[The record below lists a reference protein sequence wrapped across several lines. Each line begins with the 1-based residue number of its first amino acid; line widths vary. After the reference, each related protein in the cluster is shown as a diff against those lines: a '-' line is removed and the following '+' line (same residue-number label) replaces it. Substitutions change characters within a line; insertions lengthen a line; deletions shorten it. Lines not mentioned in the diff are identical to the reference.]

1 METAPAART
10 QPLIIFGD
18 DDPLAREMLATTLR
32 DAGFEIEVADN
43 GRAVLEKARQ
53 QRPDLL
59 LLDWLMPELDG
70 LEVCRRVR
78 ADPTLASIPV
88 LILTSQSQPTALE
101 QAFDAGAT
109 DFVTKPIAPAVL
121 SHRIRFLLRAT
132 AAAEMVR
139 RSESRLAEAQ
149 RIAQV
154 GNWEWDPRTGAFLG
168 SEEALRLLEARGD
181 PLRTFDEVKQRI
193 HPQERELFH
202 GLMRGVAEGEENLDR
217 EFRVPR
223 LEGGFRFVHL
233 RGHPM
238 FQSPGARRVLGTVQ
252 DVTERVQA
260 EERIRTLAYYDSLT
274 GLPNRILFVDQLRA
288 AISNARRRGRKV
300 GVMLLDLDN
309 FKEINDTLGHDAG
322 DAVLR
327 QVSGRLREVVRGY
340 DSLGREL
347 SAGDGNTVGRMGG
360 DEFMLAIV
368 DLNLGEE
375 AAVVAGRLLDALKRP
390 VRVANGELVVSA
402 SIGIAV
408 YPDDGVDMENLLKNA
423 DVALYQAKDAG
434 RNTFEFFSESLNTS
448 AFHRVVLETSLR
460 SAIDQ
465 GSFAVYFQ
473 PQVDVADGSL
483 SGVEA
488 LLRWTDPRLGP
499 VPPAHFVPLAER
511 VGLIGPLTDLALRR
525 VSAQAAAWALERPE
539 LNVSFNLSRQWIRR
553 PDAVDLLRTIV
564 DQAGV
569 EPSMFVLELS
579 ESVLVDHAKEAER
592 VLRGLKACGFQ
603 LAVDNF
609 GSGYT
614 SLANFRRFPVDYLK
628 IDREFVRGLGTDPQ
642 AEGVCAA
649 VINLARSMGVEPV
662 AEGVED
668 ESQRDALLRQGCTL
682 MQGYLFGR
690 PVPASELD
698 LSKAGRPSGAL
709 RAPDTGA

>member
-1 METAPAART
+1 
-10 QPLIIFGD
+10 
-18 DDPLAREMLATTLR
+18 MLATTLK
-32 DAGFEIEVADN
+32 DAGFEIELADN
-43 GRAVLEKARQ
+43 GRSVLEKARQ
-53 QRPDLL
+53 QPPDLL

-70 LEVCRRVR
+70 LEVCRLVR
-78 ADPTLASIPV
+78 ADPTLSSTPV
-88 LILTSQSQPTALE
+88 LILTSQSQPSALE

-109 DFVTKPIAPAVL
+109 DFVTKPIAPALL

-154 GNWEWDPRTGAFLG
+154 GNWEWDSRTGSFLG
-168 SEEALRLLEARGD
+168 SEEALRLLEARND
-181 PLRTFDEVKQRI
+181 PLRTFDAVKQRI
-193 HPQERELFH
+193 HEQERDLFH
-202 GLMRGVAEGEENLDR
+202 GMMKGVAEGEESLDR

-223 LEGGFRFVHL
+223 SEGGVRYVHF

-238 FQSPGARRVLGTVQ
+238 CPETPGASRVLGTVQ

-274 GLPNRILFVDQLRA
+274 GLPNRILFVDQLRG

-347 SAGDGNTVGRMGG
+347 SPLAGNTVGRMGG

-375 AAVVAGRLLDALKRP
+375 GAVVAGRLLEALKRP
-390 VRVANGELVVSA
+390 VRVASGELVVSA

-408 YPDDGVDMENLLKNA
+408 YPDDGIDMESLLKNA

-434 RNTFEFFSESLNTS
+434 RNTFEFFSEALNTS
-448 AFHRVVLETSLR
+448 AFHRVVLESSLR
-460 SAIDQ
+460 GAIDQ

-473 PQVDVADGSL
+473 PQVNAVDGSL
-483 SGVEA
+483 AGVEA

-525 VSAQAAAWALERPE
+525 VSAQAKVWAAERPG
-539 LNVSFNLSRQWIRR
+539 LRVSFNLSRQWIRR

-564 DQAGV
+564 DESGA
-569 EPSMFVLELS
+569 EASMFVLELS

-592 VLRGLKACGFQ
+592 VLRGLKACGFE

-609 GSGYT
+609 GAGYT

-668 ESQRDALLRQGCTL
+668 ESQRDVLLRQGCTL

-690 PVPASELD
+690 PAPASELD
-698 LSKAGRPSGAL
+698 LDRSGRPSGAVQAP
-709 RAPDTGA
+709 RARA